1 MLGPFRLALDG
12 GFWGLFRGRGPD
24 SGPRLLQRRGHLATG
39 VGVFVSTGFACLC
52 VRGLCVCV
60 YGICVVGGC
69 VFVCMGLVSRSRS
82 DSFLLGETAPDPVP
96 TQIYQVKRP
105 GGRSDSY
112 FTG

>member
-24 SGPRLLQRRGHLATG
+24 SGPRLLQRRGDLATG

-82 DSFLLGETAPDPVP
+82 DSFYKVKRPRASFRLVF
-96 TQIYQVKRP
+96 YKVKRP
-105 GGRSDSY
+105 GGRSDSL
-112 FTG
+112 FTR